1 MVFGNALRRSCRNE
15 NARLPLANG
24 RTNLQRGYL
33 KYRIAKCST
42 PVMAAVRERRLAYL
56 TYPAQAGI
64 TVTHSRGIS
73 PHSAVGA
80 ASDRTIPI
88 FFLLLYHHT
97 ELFSSE
103 LAYFCKNTLKRSH
116 QAKSHAVEPHFIRR
130 SIVLN
135 INTIRSAK
143 YNRNLLIILLAAN
156 CRQNSFPCYFALS
169 SRLRRNNDKVELIE
183 HKEDPVFQLFA
194 EKRDLLTSSD
204 VAPRYRGQYLRY
216 GPRATT

>member
-1 MVFGNALRRSCRNE
+1 MFDPGNGSSQGTAPCVSDLSGTSRHHSDPLAGHLTPFRRRSCLR
-15 NARLPLANG
+15 
-24 RTNLQRGYL
+24 
-33 KYRIAKCST
+33 
-42 PVMAAVRERRLAYL
+42 
-56 TYPAQAGI
+56 
-64 TVTHSRGIS
+64 
-73 PHSAVGA
+73 PHHPN
-80 ASDRTIPI
+80 I
-88 FFLLLYHHT
+88 FLLLYHHT

-116 QAKSHAVEPHFIRR
+116 QAKPHAVEPHFIRR
-130 SIVLN
+130 CIVLN

-169 SRLRRNNDKVELIE
+169 SRLRRKNDKVELIE